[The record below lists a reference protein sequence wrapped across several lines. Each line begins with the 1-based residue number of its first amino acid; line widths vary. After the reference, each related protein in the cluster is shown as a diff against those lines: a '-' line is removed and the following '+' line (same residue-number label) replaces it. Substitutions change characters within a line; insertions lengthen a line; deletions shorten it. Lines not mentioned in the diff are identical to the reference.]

1 MYGLRIYGNQD
12 YVDNSVLDDL
22 FEKSNFVNHEPF
34 QELHR
39 MERLWRMYCHRRQA
53 WHCNQQNSPVFYI
66 CFNSNVGFANY
77 YLPGAGFLA
86 EYEEIYL
93 GSETESVVLFIG
105 TVKLRRI
112 ILEKEFLVQVL
123 RTPLWI

>member
-1 MYGLRIYGNQD
+1 MYGLRIYGNQN

-22 FEKSNFVNHEPF
+22 FEKSNFVNHEQI

-39 MERLWRMYCHRRQA
+39 MERLWGLYCHRRQA
-53 WHCNQQNSPVFYI
+53 WHCNQQDPAVFYL
-66 CFNSNVGFANY
+66 CFNTYDGFACY

-93 GSETESVVLFIG
+93 GSETKSVVLFMSN
-105 TVKLRRI
+105 VKLCRI
-112 ILEKEFLVQVL
+112 IFKKEFLIQ
-123 RTPLWI
+123 II

>member
-1 MYGLRIYGNQD
+1 MYGLRIYGNQN

-39 MERLWRMYCHRRQA
+39 MERLWRMYCHRRQVGD
-53 WHCNQQNSPVFYI
+53 CNQQDPPVFYL
-66 CFNSNVGFANY
+66 CFDTYNGFACY

-93 GSETESVVLFIG
+93 GSQAESVVLFISN
-105 TVKLRRI
+105 VKFRCI
-112 ILEKEFLVQVL
+112 ILKNEFLVYVL
-123 RTPLWI
+123 RTPLGI

>member
-39 MERLWRMYCHRRQA
+39 MERLWRLHRYRRQA
-53 WHCNQQNSPVFYI
+53 GNSNQQDPPVFYL
-66 CFNSNVGFANY
+66 CVNTHDGFTCH
-77 YLPGAGFLA
+77 YLPGIGFLA
-86 EYEEIYL
+86 EYEEIYM
-93 GSETESVVLFIG
+93 GG
-105 TVKLRRI
+105 
-112 ILEKEFLVQVL
+112 
-123 RTPLWI
+123 